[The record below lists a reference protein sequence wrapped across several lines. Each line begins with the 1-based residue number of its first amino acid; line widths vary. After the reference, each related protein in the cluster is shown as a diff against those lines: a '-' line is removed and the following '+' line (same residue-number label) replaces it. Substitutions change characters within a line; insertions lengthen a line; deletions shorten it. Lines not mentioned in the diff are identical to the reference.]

1 MKKSISLI
9 FAALVLP
16 VTLFAQLPWDTE
28 CTKTDFDNAQ
38 TVISKTD
45 NISFSNPV
53 LGLGGGLSIGK
64 MVIVGT
70 YSDECVFAL
79 SQTGIADKLS
89 FAWQGGSSGTFTVY
103 QSPDHNTWS
112 QIFTTDGNFISSD
125 TEEEISLAVTTRYI
139 KFAAS
144 AKTAVAVRKI
154 KVSELKRLS
163 ASTDEWPF
171 GKAMVDDADAVKKI
185 TVSWTNII
193 ASVSSTDSH
202 FSASLASVGQKNLID
217 QTTQLTIAYSHAEAG
232 EHTGEIVI
240 AGEGKEVRIAVSGQT
255 EKYNQTLTWIQEL
268 GECVATDNIQLNAFT
283 SSGLE
288 VQYISSDSTIA
299 YVENG
304 VVKIVKAG
312 EVTLSATQPGNY
324 KFNPATSISK
334 TLTIRKADPMI
345 QVSVN
350 DLTYGATLGSAVFNE
365 ALQQVEG
372 ALSWLDGN
380 PDEILDAGDYVL
392 SVLFTPANQGIY
404 NTRTVQVALHI
415 NKAVQTILWENQ
427 TTNLTVGTEVLSTAV
442 LSSGLPVTYVF
453 TECLLSIDN
462 GQIMPEN
469 EGEVTVVAYHPGNN
483 NYLPTTVIMTV
494 FHISAASETP
504 TRLEQLSAEQ
514 MRTATKYLHAG
525 KVYIYYD
532 GSTYDADGKRIK

>member
-1 MKKSISLI
+1 MKKSLSLI
-9 FAALVLP
+9 FAALALP

-53 LGLGGGLSIGK
+53 LGIGGGLSIGK

-112 QIFTTDGNFISSD
+112 QIFTTDGNLISSD
-125 TEEEISLAVTTRYI
+125 TEEEISLATTTRYI

-171 GKAMVDDADAVKKI
+171 GKAMVDDADAVKNI
-185 TVSWTNII
+185 TVSWTNIV

-380 PDEILDAGDYVL
+380 PDEVLDAGDYVL

-404 NTRTVQVALHI
+404 NIRTVQVALHI

-442 LSSGLPVTYVF
+442 LSSGLPVTYAF

>member
-1 MKKSISLI
+1 MKKSLSLI

-64 MVIVGT
+64 ISAFGT

-112 QIFTTDGNFISSD
+112 QIFTTDGNLISSD

-171 GKAMVDDADAVKKI
+171 GKAMVDDADAVKNI
-185 TVSWTNII
+185 TLSWTNIV

-380 PDEILDAGDYVL
+380 PDEVLDAGDYVL

-442 LSSGLPVTYVF
+442 LSSGLPVTYAF

>member
-53 LGLGGGLSIGK
+53 LGIGGGLSIGK
-64 MVIVGT
+64 IVIVGT

-163 ASTDEWPF
+163 VSTDEWPF
-171 GKAMVDDADAVKKI
+171 GKAMVDDADAVKNI
-185 TVSWTNII
+185 TVSWTNIV
-193 ASVSSTDSH
+193 ASVSSSDSH

-324 KFNPATSISK
+324 KFNPATPISK

-350 DLTYGATLGSAVFNE
+350 DLTYGETLGSAVFNE

-442 LSSGLPVTYVF
+442 LSSGLPVTYAF

>member
-53 LGLGGGLSIGK
+53 LGIGGGLSIGK

-112 QIFTTDGNFISSD
+112 PIFTTDGNLISSD

-171 GKAMVDDADAVKKI
+171 GKAMVDDADAVKNI
-185 TVSWTNII
+185 TVSWTNIV

-380 PDEILDAGDYVL
+380 PDEVLDAGDYVL

-442 LSSGLPVTYVF
+442 LSSGLPVTYAF

-525 KVYIYYD
+525 KVYIYYVWLL
-532 GSTYDADGKRIK
+532 GHSL

>member
-79 SQTGIADKLS
+79 SQTGVADKLS

-171 GKAMVDDADAVKKI
+171 GKAMVDDADAVKNI
-185 TVSWTNII
+185 TVSWTNIV

-312 EVTLSATQPGNY
+312 EVTLSATQQGNY

-380 PDEILDAGDYVL
+380 PDEVLDAGDYVL

-442 LSSGLPVTYVF
+442 LSSGLPVTYAF